1 MSHQNDSSFRNS
13 NLEAFREEL
22 YRILLGLI
30 LPVVGEVIRQCLPPT
45 QKC

>member
-22 YRILLGLI
+22 DIEAFREGLAI
-30 LPVVGEVIRQCLPPT
+30 EGLAIEAGAVA
-45 QKC
+45 